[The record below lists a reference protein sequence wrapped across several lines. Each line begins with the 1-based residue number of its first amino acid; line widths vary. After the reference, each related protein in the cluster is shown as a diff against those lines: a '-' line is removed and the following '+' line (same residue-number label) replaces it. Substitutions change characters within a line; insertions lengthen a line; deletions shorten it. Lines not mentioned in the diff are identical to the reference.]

1 MEVSTNLG
9 RVSLAPRG
17 EYDPAA
23 AYKRLDVVRYQG
35 NGFLVLREVQ
45 GVTPEDGA
53 DYMLLA
59 ERGGA
64 GPEGPAGPAGPQG
77 PQGADG
83 SSFVVLG
90 RYETLEALEAAH
102 PAGREGDA
110 WAVGTAEDN
119 DIYLW
124 DVDALAWQNV
134 GSLQGPPGPQGA
146 QGETGEAGPQ
156 GERGETGPE
165 GPRGPQGEQGP
176 AGPQGP
182 GVSMEEVNAA
192 IRAAVLDSWEGSY

>member
-9 RVSLAPRG
+9 RVSLVPRG

-23 AYKRLDVVRYQG
+23 AYRRLDVVQYQG

-64 GPEGPAGPAGPQG
+64 GPEGPVGPAGPQG

-90 RYETLEALEAAH
+90 RYESLEALETAH
-102 PAGREGDA
+102 PAGRGGDA
-110 WAVGTAEDN
+110 WA
-119 DIYLW
+119 
-124 DVDALAWQNV
+124 VDALAWQNV

-146 QGETGEAGPQ
+146 RGETGEAGPQ

-165 GPRGPQGEQGP
+165 GPQGPQGEQGP

>member
-1 MEVSTNLG
+1 M
-9 RVSLAPRG
+9 SLAARG

-23 AYKRLDVVRYQG
+23 EYRRLDLVRYEG
-35 NGFLVLREVQ
+35 CGYVVLREVQ

-102 PAGREGDA
+102 PAGSGGDA

-176 AGPQGP
+176 VGPQGP